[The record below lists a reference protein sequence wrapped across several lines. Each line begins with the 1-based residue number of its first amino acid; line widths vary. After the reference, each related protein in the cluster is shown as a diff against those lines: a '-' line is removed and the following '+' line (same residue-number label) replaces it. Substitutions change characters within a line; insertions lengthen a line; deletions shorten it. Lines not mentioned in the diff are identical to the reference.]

1 MLWKTQTKISSE
13 YQSNAQ
19 LPHQDVNLRATELSL
34 AAAYVQDLKLHQE
47 EGKSKDILSYPVR
60 LHFKTT
66 KGRGCS
72 SEDLHGMFKG
82 LGSGVQSQE
91 LQRK

>member
-1 MLWKTQTKISSE
+1 MRIR
-13 YQSNAQ
+13 SNAQ

-34 AAAYVQDLKLHQE
+34 AAFVQDLKLHQE
-47 EGKSKDILSYPVR
+47 KGKSKDILNYPVR

-66 KGRGCS
+66 EGMGYS
-72 SEDLHGMFKG
+72 SEDSRGMFKA

>member
-1 MLWKTQTKISSE
+1 MSIR
-13 YQSNAQ
+13 SNAQ
-19 LPHQDVNLRATELSL
+19 LPHQDVDLGATELSL
-34 AAAYVQDLKLHQE
+34 AACVQDLKLHQE

-60 LHFKTT
+60 LHFKAT
-66 KGRGCS
+66 KGRGYS
-72 SEDLHGMFKG
+72 SEDSNGMFKA

>member
-1 MLWKTQTKISSE
+1 MSIG
-13 YQSNAQ
+13 SNAQ
-19 LPHQDVNLRATELSL
+19 HPHQDVDLGATV
-34 AAAYVQDLKLHQE
+34 AACVQDLKLHQE

-60 LHFKTT
+60 LHFKAT
-66 KGRGCS
+66 KSRGYS
-72 SEDLHGMFKG
+72 SEDWNGMFKA